1 MRTGDSGIGPGMRTL
16 FHFTGSGKG
25 INMSFSSDVKKEI
38 ASGIPAAGHCR
49 TVSLAV
55 LLRSVGRF
63 VTGPGGEYRLYLNED
78 NREALRK
85 CFTLIRKTSNISTVS
100 NVSMTPAEGE
110 SRDQRGWVRT
120 ELPSDTVKELAQKIG
135 VCDSSGYLRRENSL
149 IVAPELLRRSCCRR
163 NYLGTLFLCCGSVSN
178 PRKEYHLEWSC
189 TDREQASQLQE
200 ILLSFGKEAKA
211 VLRKKFYVVYLKDST
226 DIVDLLNLMGASV
239 SMMEME
245 NQRILKELRN
255 SVNRRVNC
263 EAANIGKTVS
273 ASRKQIND
281 IRFLEEAGILRTLP
295 ESLRKMAELRLQ
307 YPDTPLRELGDL
319 AVPPIGKSGVNHR
332 LRRLTEIAQKYR
344 TDPRNAERDP
354 QAGNKKYSD
363 SAVKESVE

>member
-1 MRTGDSGIGPGMRTL
+1 
-16 FHFTGSGKG
+16 
-25 INMSFSSDVKKEI
+25 MSFSSDVKAEI
-38 ASGIPAAGHCR
+38 AADIPSAKHCR
-49 TVSLAV
+49 ITSAAV
-55 LLRSVGRF
+55 LLRCLGRF
-63 VTGPGGEYRLYLNED
+63 ERDPDGNYRLYLSQD
-78 NREALRK
+78 NGEALRK
-85 CFTLIRKTSNISTVS
+85 CFTLVCKTSNIRTVS
-100 NVSMTPAEGE
+100 WSPADDKRREL
-110 SRDQRGWVRT
+110 RGWIQAD
-120 ELPSDTVKELAQKIG
+120 LSSDTVRELAQKIM
-135 VCDSSGYLRRENSL
+135 VCDSAGNLSGDSTLV
-149 IVAPELLRRSCCRR
+149 VAPELLRRSCCRK
-163 NYLGTLFLCCGSVSN
+163 NYLRDLFLCCGSVN
-178 PRKEYHLEWSC
+178 DPRKEYHLEWSC
-189 TDREQASQLQE
+189 ASKEQASQLKE
-200 ILLSFGKEAKA
+200 ILLSFGKEAKI
-211 VLRKKFYVVYLKDST
+211 VLRKKFNVVYFKDSE
-226 DIVDLLNLMGASV
+226 DIVELLNLMGAPI

-263 EAANIGKTVS
+263 ETANIGKTVS

-354 QAGNKKYSD
+354 QAGNKKHPD

>member
-163 NYLGTLFLCCGSVSN
+163 NYLGDLFLCC
-178 PRKEYHLEWSC
+178 
-189 TDREQASQLQE
+189 
-200 ILLSFGKEAKA
+200 LLSFGKEAKV
-211 VLRKKFYVVYLKDST
+211 VLRKKFNVVYFKDST
-226 DIVDLLNLMGASV
+226 DIVDLLNLMGATV

-245 NQRILKELRN
+245 NQRIFKDLRN

-281 IRFLEEAGILRTLP
+281 ILFLEKAGILRTLP
-295 ESLRKMAELRLQ
+295 ESLRKMAELRMQ

-344 TDPRNAERDP
+344 MDSGNTDNDP
-354 QAGNKKYSD
+354 GAGNQKRSD